1 MGKKVITSNILFT
14 RAMLY
19 TNIVWCK
26 IKLNIYSN
34 IYNIYIQI
42 YLIFLISLFW
52 KYIAI
57 FIIEYLLRMNYI
69 LYKELDFVVHWF
81 ETFLDWWT
89 IGLWKYQNIFVIL
102 TQNNLNMLLP
112 RIMKKC
118 NYTLHLP
125 EYSFFPREIKNII
138 KMY

>member
-1 MGKKVITSNILFT
+1 MGKKVITSNILFI

-19 TNIVWCK
+19 TNIVWCN
-26 IKLNIYSN
+26 IKLNIY
-34 IYNIYIQI
+34 IQIYIQI

-52 KYIAI
+52 KYIAMCI
-57 FIIEYLLRMNYI
+57 LEYFLRMNYI
-69 LYKELDFVVHWF
+69 LYRKLDFIVLWF

-102 TQNNLNMLLP
+102 TQNNLNMVLP

-125 EYSFFPREIKNII
+125 EYPLFPRDTKNII